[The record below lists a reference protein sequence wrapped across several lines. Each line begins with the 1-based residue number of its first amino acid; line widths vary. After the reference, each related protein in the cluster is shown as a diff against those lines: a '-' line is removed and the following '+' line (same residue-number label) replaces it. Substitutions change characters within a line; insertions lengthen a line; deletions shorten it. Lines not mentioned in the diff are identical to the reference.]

1 MTFRIAQLAFVV
13 RNENITVCIRRIT
26 YCVAAKIPYTFAYHE
41 HGSGPIAFV
50 STGEA
55 PTRSSFK

>member
-1 MTFRIAQLAFVV
+1 MTFRIAQFAFMV
-13 RNENITVCIRRIT
+13 RDEKIAIRIRRIP
-26 YCVAAKIPYTFAYHE
+26 YCVAAKIPYTFWGHE
-41 HGSGPIAFV
+41 HGSGATAFV